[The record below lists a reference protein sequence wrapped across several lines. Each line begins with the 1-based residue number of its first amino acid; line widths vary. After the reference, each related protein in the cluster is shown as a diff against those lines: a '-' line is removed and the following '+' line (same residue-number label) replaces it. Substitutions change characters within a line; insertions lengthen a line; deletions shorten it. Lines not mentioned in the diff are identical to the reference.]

1 MRNLC
6 RLLLVPKIGFRF
18 TEEPKNK
25 SYATLYG
32 ASGEI

>member
-6 RLLLVPKIGFRF
+6 ELLLVSKIGFRL
-18 TEEPKNK
+18 TEEPKIK